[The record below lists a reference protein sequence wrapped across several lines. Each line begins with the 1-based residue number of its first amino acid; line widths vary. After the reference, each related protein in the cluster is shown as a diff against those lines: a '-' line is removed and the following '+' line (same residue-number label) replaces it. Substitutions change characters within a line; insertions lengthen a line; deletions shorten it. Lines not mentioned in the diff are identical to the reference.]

1 MTSHES
7 GSGTASGGHPAAGAG
22 FDPGA
27 EFDRQL
33 ARLLALGYPGL
44 AGRSEAAFTELVR
57 PLRETVLAL
66 GPGMVAPSESRMP
79 FLLVVDRTLAPVE
92 RTVPL
97 TTLDGKAKAGV
108 IDRHYPAGDIERFVP
123 VEGLGLPRGPVHLL
137 LDADRGEEFCGVVP
151 QDAMATV
158 AGRGRSLL
166 TMEEGIAFVTLHPR
180 ALAKNR
186 CFSLGASRCGDR
198 RVPALWISQGAPKLG
213 WCWEGNPHTWLGMAS
228 AGGRAGAPS

>member
-1 MTSHES
+1 MTSHQS
-7 GSGTASGGHPAAGAG
+7 RSGTASDGRPAEGGG

-44 AGRSEAAFTELVR
+44 AGRTEAAFTELVR
-57 PLRETVLAL
+57 PLRRTVLAL
-66 GPGMVAPSESRMP
+66 GPGMAAPSESRMP

-97 TTLDGKAKAGV
+97 TTLDGKARGGV
-108 IDRHYPAGDIERFVP
+108 VDRHYPAGDIERFAP

-151 QDAMATV
+151 KDAMATV

-180 ALAKNR
+180 ALARNR
-186 CFSLGASRCGDR
+186 CFSLGGSRCGDR

-228 AGGRAGAPS
+228 AGGRAGAAS